1 MDDKQ
6 IIENTEAVDTG
17 STEVQETET
26 NQAEKLFRQEDVD
39 RIIANRLKQVERK
52 FEGIDLEEY
61 NNLKSAA
68 EQAKEQQMMKKEQ
81 FEELLHKQKSE
92 ADQKLATMQS
102 QLEKVHVDGALLNA
116 AAQHK
121 AVNPEHVAN
130 LLKSQVRYNNGTVEV
145 VDSEGN
151 LRYDTNTAEP
161 VSLDQA
167 VQEFMSQNAYFKA
180 AQPAGSGASGNAK
193 HTTSREVK
201 LTDLDMSNPEHRA
214 IYAQKHKIGNSR
226 KFNNSQ

>member
-6 IIENTEAVDTG
+6 IIETTEAVETG
-17 STEVQETET
+17 TTET
-26 NQAEKLFRQEDVD
+26 QDTQSNQAEKLFKQEDVD

-52 FEGIDLEEY
+52 FENIDLEEY

-81 FEELLHKQKSE
+81 FEELLHKQKSD
-92 ADQKLATMQS
+92 ADSKLATMQA
-102 QLEKVHVDGALLNA
+102 QLEKVHVDGALLSA
-116 AAQHK
+116 ASKHK
-121 AVNPEHVAN
+121 AVNPEHVSN
-130 LLKSQVRYNNGTVEV
+130 LLKAQVRYNNGTVEV
-145 VDSEGN
+145 IDADGN
-151 LRYDTNTAEP
+151 QRYDTNTAEP
-161 VSLDQA
+161 VTLDQA

-180 AQPAGSGASGNAK
+180 AQPAGSGAAGNAT

-201 LTDLDMSNPEHRA
+201 LSDLDMANPEHRA

-226 KFNNSQ
+226 KFSNNQ

>member
-17 STEVQETET
+17 STDVQETET

-145 VDSEGN
+145 VDSEPICVMTLILQN
-151 LRYDTNTAEP
+151 QLVWIKQYK
-161 VSLDQA
+161 SLCRKTHTSKQHNQ
-167 VQEFMSQNAYFKA
+167 QEVVLVEMQNI
-180 AQPAGSGASGNAK
+180 QLQ
-193 HTTSREVK
+193 EK
-201 LTDLDMSNPEHRA
+201 LN
-214 IYAQKHKIGNSR
+214 
-226 KFNNSQ
+226 